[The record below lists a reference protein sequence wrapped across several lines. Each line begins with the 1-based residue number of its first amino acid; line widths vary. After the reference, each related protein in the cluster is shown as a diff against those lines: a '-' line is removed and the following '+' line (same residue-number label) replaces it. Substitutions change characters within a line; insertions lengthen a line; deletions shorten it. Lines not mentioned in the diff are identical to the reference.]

1 MALMRTAST
10 TVLKKETEKE
20 LLRRKADSG
29 FDLFFASNEQ
39 EMENIPIYFK
49 KPLPS
54 WLKGTL
60 IRNGLGKYEVG
71 GRRFTHAFDA
81 FAKLSSWQFP
91 GNGTSFFSTKFLQS
105 EFYKESMDKHDIAPY
120 LLFESVDPP
129 FNFLQRLK
137 ALVRGID
144 NMNVNVY
151 KFGDGNIV
159 ALNDFWKVY
168 QIDSDSLQT
177 LSSFSAPV
185 HVHKSP
191 SAFSF
196 LNFLSSAHSLPESGT
211 SNHLT
216 YLSSVNVIPGMK
228 SKISLV
234 RIKSTKNREI
244 ITSWEVDRIPYMH
257 SFAAT
262 ENYVIFFACPY
273 YINVMKMIQHAIPE
287 KALDWEPNSPT
298 TLYVVHIKSG
308 EVYTLKT
315 DNVFMMHQINA
326 FEKDN
331 SDIIVDIS
339 SYPNPD
345 FVENLEMRNLLD
357 PIKRNQF
364 DTRAAVRRYFINL
377 NTLTVEWKTFEDS
390 RNAPCASA
398 LDLPAIN
405 ENYRYKSY
413 CFAYGVA
420 LKCNNVSLSDIALV
434 KKDLCG
440 RGQDRM
446 WKVSNHY
453 AVEAWFIPTH
463 SGKSED
469 DGYLVLPVLD
479 GITNSSYLAFLNA
492 TTMEMV
498 NSAVLPTIVPFNLHG
513 RFFQDLI

>member
-1 MALMRTAST
+1 FVRLI
-10 TVLKKETEKE
+10 
-20 LLRRKADSG
+20 
-29 FDLFFASNEQ
+29 Q
-39 EMENIPIYFK
+39 
-49 KPLPS
+49 
-54 WLKGTL
+54 

-81 FAKLSSWQFP
+81 FAKLSSWKFP

-196 LNFLSSAHSLPESGT
+196 LNFLSSAHPLPESGT

-234 RIKSTKNREI
+234 RIKSTQDREI

-287 KALDWEPNSPT
+287 RALDWEPDSPT

-308 EVYTLKT
+308 ELYTLKT

-326 FEKDN
+326 YEKDN
-331 SDIIVDIS
+331 SIIVDIS

-405 ENYRYKSY
+405 ENYRYRSY

-440 RGQDRM
+440 RGRDRM

-453 AVEAWFIPTH
+453 AVEAWFIPTP

-479 GITNSSYLAFLNA
+479 GITNSSYLAFLSA

-513 RFFQDLI
+513 RFFHDLI